1 MRLPTH
7 CSIHLSPYL
16 KFKIYSLNI
25 KVNLPQNLVCIEKH
39 FFFFT
44 ANINK
49 NHKKQTTR
57 SGSANIHSIIQ
68 SELQID
74 YRLNQ

>member
-25 KVNLPQNLVCIEKH
+25 KVNLPQILFALRSI
-39 FFFFT
+39 FLFT

>member
-39 FFFFT
+39 FSFHRKYKPKIR
-44 ANINK
+44 NY
-49 NHKKQTTR
+49 HP
-57 SGSANIHSIIQ
+57 IH
-68 SELQID
+68 D
-74 YRLNQ
+74 